1 MNSLPSPVL
10 YQRLPAVT
18 IPENAS
24 PTVVPIPILADP
36 PPPPPPPAIL
46 ISTVVP
52 FTAKVLPEP
61 IKLRVVKP
69 NPMVPPEVLI
79 PTPIPPPWNC
89 EAVTIP
95 EKDALPF
102 VAMVAAVPALI

>member
-1 MNSLPSPVL
+1 MNNLPSPVL

-36 PPPPPPPAIL
+36 PPPPPPAIL

-69 NPMVPPEVLI
+69 NPTVPPAVLI
-79 PTPIPPPWNC
+79 PTPLR
-89 EAVTIP
+89 AD
-95 EKDALPF
+95 KSDSRYL
-102 VAMVAAVPALI
+102 